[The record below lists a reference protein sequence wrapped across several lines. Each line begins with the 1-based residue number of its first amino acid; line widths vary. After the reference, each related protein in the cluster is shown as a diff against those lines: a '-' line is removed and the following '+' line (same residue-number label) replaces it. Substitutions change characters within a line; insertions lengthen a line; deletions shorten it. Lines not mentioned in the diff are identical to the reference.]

1 MIQDDIDASLGAI
14 YGQIAKLE
22 AEIDTMSQSL
32 EHSRT
37 PRDIVARYI
46 ELLEASK
53 SAVNKKRKEID
64 REMQQI
70 RDSHKFIETDKNGAS
85 KYYAKV
91 AELETVKA
99 HFNNTE
105 SFLNESVNK
114 VLKIMKQDG
123 FIGEDHETGK
133 NILTQVGFMASHLRE
148 VHCLVFAKMIDG
160 NAFDELDAMQI
171 ISIFSC
177 FTNVNVSDENKAFR
191 PNTKDSQ
198 VKTIVEKIS
207 EMYNHYQDFETEQNT
222 FTGVDY
228 NMHYDLIDYVQ
239 AWARCE
245 SAAECKTILQNLEA
259 NKGVFLGEFVKAISK
274 INNISCEMEKIAES
288 IGNIALLSKLR
299 EIPQLTLKFV
309 ATNQSLYV

>member
-1 MIQDDIDASLGAI
+1 
-14 YGQIAKLE
+14 
-22 AEIDTMSQSL
+22 
-32 EHSRT
+32 
-37 PRDIVARYI
+37 
-46 ELLEASK
+46 
-53 SAVNKKRKEID
+53 
-64 REMQQI
+64 
-70 RDSHKFIETDKNGAS
+70 
-85 KYYAKV
+85 
-91 AELETVKA
+91 
-99 HFNNTE
+99 
-105 SFLNESVNK
+105 VNK
-114 VLKIMKQDG
+114 VLKIMKTDG
-123 FIGEDHETGK
+123 FIADDPETGK

-148 VHCLVFAKMIDG
+148 VHCLVFAKMIDS

-177 FTNVNVSDENKAFR
+177 FTNVNVSDENKSFR

-207 EMYNHYQDFETEQNT
+207 EMYNHYQDFETQQNT